1 MSDDKL
7 YERFGKQM
15 PPGTLLFREG
25 ESGKEMY
32 VVQSGKI
39 RISKTVRD
47 GEGLLNKIGR
57 AHV

>member
-15 PPGTLLFREG
+15 PPGTVLFREG

-32 VVQSGKI
+32 VVQSGRV

-47 GEGLLNKIGR
+47 VEKTLTT
-57 AHV
+57 